1 MRYREFEQLKMV
13 RNDAG
18 LVKMSDLTDYIEWV
32 FNFTAS
38 FGWYELVKQSCN
50 SWKGGN
56 GK

>member
-1 MRYREFEQLKMV
+1 MRYHEFEQLKMV
-13 RNDAG
+13 RMDTG
-18 LVKMSDLTDYIEWV
+18 LVRMADLTDYIEWV